1 MCLFIE
7 DDQHHNKNPSQDR
20 PIACLRAFHDF
31 RKMEPFINAGLKV
44 GVKEGLKYR
53 IKLCLLL
60 WLGFFKTMKL
70 LLSVRRDLSVRCREI
85 ILVLNR
91 VQSTDF
97 RR

>member
-44 GVKEGLKYR
+44 GVKEGLKY
-53 IKLCLLL
+53 
-60 WLGFFKTMKL
+60 TT
-70 LLSVRRDLSVRCREI
+70 V
-85 ILVLNR
+85 
-91 VQSTDF
+91 
-97 RR
+97 